1 MDGMNTVGDL
11 FGEGKMF
18 LPQVVKSARVMK
30 RAVAY
35 LEPFMEAEKAEM
47 QASGAETVA
56 RNNGKVLMATV
67 KGDVHDIGKNIVG
80 VVLGCNNY
88 RVVDMGVMQS
98 CADIIA
104 CVKREKADIVGL
116 SGLIT
121 PSLDEM
127 VFNAKEFSKQGINI
141 PLLIGGATTSKM
153 HTAVK
158 IEPNYKNN
166 QTCYVLDASR
176 SVVVVNSLLLLAP
189 F

>member
-1 MDGMNTVGDL
+1 ML
-11 FGEGKMF
+11 
-18 LPQVVKSARVMK
+18 
-30 RAVAY
+30 
-35 LEPFMEAEKAEM
+35 
-47 QASGAETVA
+47 
-56 RNNGKVLMATV
+56 ATV

-104 CVKREKADIVGL
+104 RCKEENADIVGL

-127 VFNAKEFSKQGINI
+127 VFNAKEFSRQGINV

-166 QTCYVLDASR
+166 QTVYVLDASR
-176 SVVVVNSLLLLAP
+176 SVVVVN
-189 F
+189 